1 MGFEVAPEPVGR
13 GRWSTSRIVAVVLV
27 AATVV
32 GIGLMTS
39 RGPQGSDQIARASA
53 SAPAPGSVTAS
64 GPVTAA
70 GPDRRDPSG
79 LGSVA
84 CNDVDT
90 FSCGLILA
98 ATMKRLRPETDRVDG
113 IGVWTSL
120 LCHDASDCPPSRF
133 VGFRPLGS
141 AFVTLG
147 PGRTAWLNVVEPTPR
162 PGPGSARRRSGRLDH
177 PLVRCHPVSRRAMPR
192 PAPFRPR

>member
-13 GRWSTSRIVAVVLV
+13 GRWSTSRIVAVVVL

-32 GIGLMTS
+32 GVGLMTS
-39 RGPQGSDQIARASA
+39 RGPEGSDEIARASA
-53 SAPAPGSVTAS
+53 PAPAPGSAAPFV
-64 GPVTAA
+64 PVTAD
-70 GPDRRDPSG
+70 GPDRQGDRSG

-98 ATMKRLRPETDRVDG
+98 ATMKRLRPEADRVDG

-141 AFVTLG
+141 AFVTLS

-162 PGPGSARRRSGRLDH
+162 PGRDPLASGAVAWIIRWSDAT
-177 PLVRCHPVSRRAMPR
+177 P
-192 PAPFRPR
+192 

>member
-1 MGFEVAPEPVGR
+1 VGFEVSPEPVRR

-39 RGPQGSDQIARASA
+39 RGSQRSDQVARVSA

-64 GPVTAA
+64 SPVTLA
-70 GPDRRDPSG
+70 GPERQGDQSG
-79 LGSVA
+79 LGTVA

-90 FSCGLILA
+90 FRCSLILA

-147 PGRTAWLNVVEPTPR
+147 PGRTAWLNVVEPTPH
-162 PGPGSARRRSGRLDH
+162 PGRE
-177 PLVRCHPVSRRAMPR
+177 PLAGGAVAWVIRWSDATP
-192 PAPFRPR
+192 